1 MPNPPRPLDA
11 DSAASARHVLDAALR
26 GEPGLTRAVKSWQR
40 RLGVD
45 DDGIIGPRTKAAY
58 DAALPPDLAH
68 LRYGAAKPEP
78 EHSEPGGLAVNGWP
92 LGGATHYRLS
102 EHGPGHRLSE
112 HFTLV
117 EFASKDGADEVLVHP
132 ALVALLEAIRA
143 KLGRPVT
150 INSGY
155 RTPAHNARVGGAS
168 ESRHKYGM
176 AADIAVRGLPASA
189 LYAVAEDMEPG
200 GLGRYHSWV
209 HVDVQGHNR
218 RWDGP

>member
-1 MPNPPRPLDA
+1 
-11 DSAASARHVLDAALR
+11 
-26 GEPGLTRAVKSWQR
+26 
-40 RLGVD
+40 RLGVKA
-45 DDGIIGPRTKAAY
+45 DGIVGPATKAAF
-58 DAALPPDLAH
+58 DALLPPELAH

-78 EHSEPGGLAVNGWP
+78 EHSEPGGLAFNGWP
-92 LGGATHYRLS
+92 LGGATRYRLS

-132 ALVALLEAIRA
+132 ALVALLERIRA
-143 KLGRPVT
+143 EVARPVT

-155 RTPAHNARVGGAS
+155 RTRSHNARVGGAT
-168 ESRHKYGM
+168 ESRHVYGQ
-176 AADIAVRGLPASA
+176 AADIAVRGLPAAAVYQVAKA
-189 LYAVAEDMEPG
+189 LNPG